1 MSVVMTLMGVNTTV
15 LTLLV
20 ALSALAILDMP

>member
-1 MSVVMTLMGVNTTV
+1 MSVVVTLMGVNTTV

-20 ALSALAILDMP
+20 ALPALAILDMT

>member
-1 MSVVMTLMGVNTTV
+1 MSVVMTLMDVNTAV

-20 ALSALAILDMP
+20 AFSALVLLDMP